1 MNNAL
6 IVIAISLGLLCL
18 MLVAMVISQGEIIA
32 SYRDEITE
40 LEREIRRCYQHI
52 KDLQGGGGS

>member
-6 IVIAISLGLLCL
+6 IVKAISLGLLCL
-18 MLVAMVISQGEIIA
+18 MLVAMVVSQGEIIA

>member
-18 MLVAMVISQGEIIA
+18 MLVAMVVSQGEIIA

>member
-18 MLVAMVISQGEIIA
+18 MLVAVVVSQGEIIA

>member
-1 MNNAL
+1 MNSAL

-18 MLVAMVISQGEIIA
+18 MLVAVVVSQGEIIA